1 MSSFVDEFQASNPF
15 LSLYLSEFKIWKRFP
30 IFCKRSTH
38 CCVIWTKVC
47 RGEIRLVIEGI
58 YSHARSFQIQRQNE
72 QRCEQEIED
81 IKRGVKAG
89 NITPNTSLIRFSD
102 EALDE
107 QKHSIRIADEK
118 MALAVQ
124 AYDLVDAHIQQLDQ
138 FLKLCDEDNRRE
150 RDTAAAAPA
159 LLASSLDG
167 GTKSGR
173 GSESGRGGRKKNLAL
188 KMKLLTKMQF
198 LSVMMMGNILGASTP
213 CQPSDRLS
221 CRIQVSVKELKRA
234 PSLVEETTFT
244 IIKSNFI
251 CRTRLVATE
260 EATET
265 EVAVATTFANTTG
278 MQLDLPVDPNE
289 PTYCFCNQVSYGDM
303 IACDNPDC
311 KIEWFHFGCVG
322 LKEKVKGKWY
332 CSDCAPLKNRRRG
345 R

>member
-1 MSSFVDEFQASNPF
+1 MSSFVDEFQANLEALPNI
-15 LSLYLSEFKIWKRFP
+15 LQKKYSLLRDLDKSLQE
-30 IFCKRSTH
+30 
-38 CCVIWTKVC
+38 
-47 RGEIRLVIEGI
+47 
-58 YSHARSFQIQRQNE
+58 IQRQNE

-81 IKRGVKAG
+81 IKQGVKAG

-124 AYDLVDAHIQQLDQ
+124 AYDFVDAHIQQLDQ

-150 RDTAAAAPA
+150 RDTAAPA

-167 GTKSGR
+167 NTKSGR
-173 GSESGRGGRKKNLAL
+173 GSESGRGGRKK
-188 KMKLLTKMQF
+188 
-198 LSVMMMGNILGASTP
+198 
-213 CQPSDRLS
+213 
-221 CRIQVSVKELKRA
+221 
-234 PSLVEETTFT
+234 
-244 IIKSNFI
+244 
-251 CRTRLVATE
+251 TRLIAAE

-265 EVAVATTFANTTG
+265 EVAVATTTANPTG
-278 MQLDLPVDPNE
+278 TQLDLPVDPNE

-332 CSDCAPLKNRRRG
+332 CSDCASLKNRRRG